1 MFQKTKVVNKARKA
15 VESLYDGFCTI
26 TEYQKI
32 KKENKS
38 TGFSEVVVV
47 ENQPCRLSFQS
58 VNSTTA
64 TETGASA
71 VTQSVKLFLA
81 PEIKVK
87 PGSKITVTQNDVTA
101 EYQNSGVP
109 AVYGTHQAIILEL
122 FKGWS

>member
-1 MFQKTKVVNKARKA
+1 MFQKAKVVNKARKA
-15 VESLYDGFCTI
+15 VESLYDGCCTI
-26 TEYQKI
+26 TEYQKV
-32 KKENKS
+32 KMENKS

-71 VTQSVKLFLA
+71 VTQSVKLFIA
-81 PEIKVK
+81 PEVQVK
-87 PGSKITVTQNDVTA
+87 PGSKITVTQSGVTT

-109 AVYGTHQAIILEL
+109 AVYGTHQAVVLEL